1 MDTLLFGS
9 MVSKTMNKKKILIS
23 ANVIFTIANFRI
35 ELIKFLLLRNYEIV
49 CVASKDELSGNAEE
63 VLEKLGVRFIEVSVS
78 RKGLNPIED
87 LKYLLNLIKI
97 YKNEKPNT
105 VMHFTIKP
113 NIYGTLACRFLK
125 IPSINTIN
133 GLGSGIIKE
142 NFLSKILKVMYKTAL
157 KFSYKTFF
165 QNNDDKEFFINNNLV
180 STQRVG
186 IVPGSGVD
194 TQSFNTCTSNTKE
207 LTFILIARLLK
218 DKGIYEYIEAI
229 KSIKKTNKHAIF
241 LLAGQFDF
249 GNPSAITQDEV
260 KAWTD
265 GNIIQFIG
273 KTDDIKNFF
282 TISDVVV
289 LPSYREGLSRVLIE
303 AASASKPI
311 ITTNVPGCKDVVD
324 DSVNG
329 FLCEVKNSSSLEI
342 SLKSM
347 IELNETKIYDM
358 GLESKKIAQS
368 RFDKDIVNSI
378 YLKEIEKICSI

>member
-1 MDTLLFGS
+1 
-9 MVSKTMNKKKILIS
+9 MNKTKIIIS
-23 ANVIFTIANFRI
+23 ANVIFTIANFRK
-35 ELIKFLLLRNYEIV
+35 ELIKFLLVKNYEVV
-49 CVASKDELSGNAEE
+49 CVASKDELSNNAED
-63 VLEKLGVRFIEVSVS
+63 VLSQMGVKFVEIKVS

-87 LKYLLNLIKI
+87 LTYLIDLIKI
-97 YKNEKPNT
+97 YKNEKPKA

-113 NIYGTLACRFLK
+113 NIYGTLACRFLN

-142 NFLSKILKVMYKTAL
+142 NFLSKVLKVLYKTSL
-157 KFSYKTFF
+157 RFSYKTFF
-165 QNNDDKEFFINNNLV
+165 QNNDDKDFFINNKLI
-180 STQRVG
+180 SSKKTD

-194 TQSFNTCTSNTKE
+194 TNSFNNCNSNTKE

-229 KSIKKTNKHAIF
+229 KEIKKTNNTCRF

-249 GNPSAITQDEV
+249 GNPSAITQSEV
-260 KAWTD
+260 QVWEGD
-265 GNIIQFIG
+265 NVIQFIG
-273 KTDDIKNFF
+273 KTDDIKEFF
-282 TISDVVV
+282 VQSDVIV

-324 DSVNG
+324 DKING
-329 FLCEVKNSSSLEI
+329 FLCEVKNSQSLKNSLE
-342 SLKSM
+342 SM
-347 IELNETKIYDM
+347 IQLDESELHEM
-358 GLESKKIAQS
+358 GQESKKIAKE
-368 RFDKDIVNSI
+368 RFDKDIVNAI